1 MLSVKV
7 RPGVSFFQVI
17 NESGTADF
25 QFASCASAQED
36 FLLFGGKLCIF
47 IIL

>member
-36 FLLFGGKLCIF
+36 FCFLEVNYVSL
-47 IIL
+47 